1 MKIFKWEAKFGY
13 SSAKYNLDANTE
25 YEIGKDITEEDANR
39 IKNDFPALVKIYD
52 KEEKKED
59 TKQDESKK
67 PIIIDNKKK

>member
-1 MKIFKWEAKFGY
+1 MKIFKWQAKFSY
-13 SSAKYNLDANTE
+13 SSAKYNLNANTE
-25 YEIGKDITEEDANR
+25 YEIGKDVTEEDANR
-39 IKNDFPALVKIYD
+39 IKNDFPNLVKIYD